1 MADGNNIRCA
11 DIEKLVQFE
20 KDSQDAITEFN
31 RIKDTFKTTNDTL
44 LSNWKGAGAD
54 QYKTEVDHIFE
65 KIGSVA
71 EVLDAINNSV
81 VKSVKDSYL
90 QLDADL
96 KAFNENPTTEDGGE
110 SE

>member
-20 KDSQDAITEFN
+20 TDSQDAITEFE
-31 RIKDTFKTTNDTL
+31 RIKSKFKEINDTL
-44 LSNWKGAGAD
+44 LSKWQGAGAN
-54 QYKTEVDHIFE
+54 QYKKEVDNILE

-71 EVLDAINNSV
+71 DVLDAINNGV
-81 VKSVKDSYL
+81 VKSAKDAYL

-96 KAFNENPTTEDGGE
+96 AAFNENPTTEDGGE
-110 SE
+110 S

>member
-1 MADGNNIRCA
+1 MAEGNNIRCA

-20 KDSQDAITEFN
+20 KDSQEAIKEFD
-31 RIKDTFKTTNDTL
+31 RIKGEFKTINDTL
-44 LSNWKGAGAD
+44 LTKWQGAGAD
-54 QYKTEVDHIFE
+54 QYKKEVDHILE
-65 KIGSVA
+65 NIGSVA

-81 VKSVKDSYL
+81 VKGTKDAYL

-110 SE
+110 GE